1 MSGYNWLQAER
12 ERAVVDTSVCSSILG
27 GHNHENIEY
36 IGAYITLKTSSTS
49 SRKRKVSQ
57 REFVLAQRI
66 SGVVEFGGQWGK
78 CPPPTF

>member
-1 MSGYNWLQAER
+1 MVTIGSKQRERER

-49 SRKRKVSQ
+49 SRKRKVLAESYCLHRGSAAGIEL
-57 REFVLAQRI
+57 RERARKSVR
-66 SGVVEFGGQWGK
+66 
-78 CPPPTF
+78 